1 MKKYCIDN
9 DEVIYANTPEEFMIN
24 LRKGSMF
31 DSETPDIIYQIEFFE
46 RIETMYGKAINCK
59 VKDYDC
65 YIKELIRVGFIKSV
79 EILEE

>member
-1 MKKYCIDN
+1 MKKYNIDN

-31 DSETPDIIYQIEFFE
+31 DYKTPDIIYQKEFFE
-46 RIETMYGKAINCK
+46 RIETMYGKTINCK
-59 VKDYDC
+59 VGDFDC

-79 EILEE
+79 EIVYE